1 MVTVIRSDLE
11 RKLTTITSAL
21 TSNSSYPLLGANAQ
35 GQLSFWQ
42 DSYMPIWDGVQ
53 TEGDDEFTFSVDPS
67 VFRTIVSG
75 FKSVI
80 IDIQVNT
87 KGAVVITSGKS
98 KVVVPYCDGPYDE
111 IPESP
116 KMEVSCTVGR
126 DFLRALSKSKDFVAK
141 TYENMG
147 LTYCYLGNED
157 GKFFISGAGSIYQY
171 ANKIPFSGETLSE
184 IVMPPSYASVVSR
197 LFSNTDIQIGLSNQ
211 QQLIMSDGPTLIS
224 TRISNEKYPSTI
236 HTLAETEGELL
247 FTANKSRLLETF
259 RLANQTTKED
269 MVGISGTTEG
279 LDIYI
284 PKAVIEAELVIE
296 DVEIVK
302 EFTRTY
308 FSLPFLIKCISA
320 FEEETINVEILS
332 QCNGAFRIGTGTEEF
347 TVLQSIQ
354 YDEP

>member
-184 IVMPPSYASVVSR
+184 IV
-197 LFSNTDIQIGLSNQ
+197 
-211 QQLIMSDGPTLIS
+211 
-224 TRISNEKYPSTI
+224 
-236 HTLAETEGELL
+236 
-247 FTANKSRLLETF
+247 
-259 RLANQTTKED
+259 
-269 MVGISGTTEG
+269 
-279 LDIYI
+279 
-284 PKAVIEAELVIE
+284 
-296 DVEIVK
+296 
-302 EFTRTY
+302 
-308 FSLPFLIKCISA
+308 
-320 FEEETINVEILS
+320 
-332 QCNGAFRIGTGTEEF
+332 
-347 TVLQSIQ
+347 
-354 YDEP
+354 